1 MSENKKAVVRRLV
14 EEVQVGGDYAVFD
27 ALMHPDFIDHTPA
40 PGFSA
45 DRDSVRQF
53 YRAFH
58 ASFSDPACEIDFQT
72 VDGDL
77 VTTRKVYSV
86 THYGAFNGIA
96 PTGRR
101 VRFDVIDV
109 LKVEGEFI
117 TAHWGILNVMS
128 IMAQIG

>member
-1 MSENKKAVVRRLV
+1 MNEHKTAIVRKLI
-14 EEVQVGGDYAVFD
+14 EEVQVGGNYAVFD
-27 ALMHPDFIDHTPA
+27 QLMHPDFIDHTPA
-40 PGFSA
+40 PGFSP
-45 DRDSVRQF
+45 DRDSVRGF

-58 ASFSDPACEIDFQT
+58 ASFSDPICEIDFQT

-77 VTTRKVYSV
+77 VTTRKVYTV
-86 THYGAFNGIA
+86 THSGPFNGIA

-101 VRFDVIDV
+101 VTFDVIDV

-117 TAHWGILNVMS
+117 TAHWGILNVMR